1 MNEHNTQRMLVAWF
15 RKYYPEQ
22 QNLLF
27 AIPNG
32 GKRNPAT
39 AKRLKEE
46 GVLPGI
52 PDLCLAAPSPS
63 GAHGLFIEMKTTSGR
78 LSAAQK
84 QRKQELEQSG
94 YSVAVAFGYEAA
106 KQAIEDYLSEVA

>member
-1 MNEHNTQRMLVAWF
+1 MNEHNTQRLLVTWF
-15 RKYYPEQ
+15 RTNYPDWA
-22 QNLLF
+22 NLLF

-32 GKRNPAT
+32 GQRSPVT

-46 GVLPGI
+46 GVLPGV
-52 PDLCLAAPSPS
+52 PDLFLAMPSSVSP
-63 GAHGLFIEMKTTSGR
+63 GLFIEMKTTSGR

>member
-1 MNEHNTQRMLVAWF
+1 
-15 RKYYPEQ
+15 
-22 QNLLF
+22 
-27 AIPNG
+27 
-32 GKRNPAT
+32 
-39 AKRLKEE
+39 
-46 GVLPGI
+46 
-52 PDLCLAAPSPS
+52 
-63 GAHGLFIEMKTTSGR
+63 MKTTSGR